1 MAATCYLLPCSCG
14 ARLTV
19 NGAAAGAVL
28 RCPSCGTALETP
40 SLTKLQAYPQTTG
53 TDDRIGSL
61 GGFQFSLADVMYCT
75 AAASISCGYAR
86 LVNYFDA
93 FLVGALALYAKYEL
107 ASAAKSQRRQKLVV
121 FGTGAIL
128 LIYGL
133 LRTRQQ
139 H

>member
-1 MAATCYLLPCSCG
+1 MAATCYMLPCSCG
-14 ARLTV
+14 AHLTV
-19 NGAAAGAVL
+19 SGAAAGAVL
-28 RCPSCGTALETP
+28 RCPSCGAALEAP
-40 SLTKLQAYPQTTG
+40 ALTKLQAYPPTTEAE
-53 TDDRIGSL
+53 DRFATL
-61 GGFQFSLADVMYCT
+61 GAFQFSLADVMYCT
-75 AAASISCGYAR
+75 AVASISCGYAR

-121 FGTGAIL
+121 FGTGAIV

-133 LRTRQQ
+133 LRAHQQ